1 MKPKH
6 GFSKEIYT
14 IVKAHGPLAYNGI
27 HTRLR
32 QRSVRMSKDQVK
44 KTLSNMVQ
52 RNQLVRSEH
61 NPKKFVVVD
70 YKEHEDVVISD
81 PVTTPPAV
89 EKTAEIE
96 ELTPSAGLPQ
106 LDSTAI
112 AMIASIAAGTAALTT
127 IILRYL

>member
-14 IVKAHGPLAYNGI
+14 IVNAHGPLAYNGI
-27 HTRLR
+27 HSRLR
-32 QRSVRMSKDQVK
+32 ERRVRMSKDQVK

-70 YKEHEDVVISD
+70 YKEHEDVIISD
-81 PVTTPPAV
+81 PIPTPPFV

>member
-6 GFSKEIYT
+6 GFSKEIYA
-14 IVKAHGPLAYNGI
+14 IVKANGPLAYNGI
-27 HTRLR
+27 HSRLR
-32 QRSVRMSKDQVK
+32 ERHVRMSKDQVK

-70 YKEHEDVVISD
+70 YKDHEDVIISD
-81 PVTTPPAV
+81 PVSTPPFV

-96 ELTPSAGLPQ
+96 ELPPSEGLTQ

-112 AMIASIAAGTAALTT
+112 IMIASIAAGTAALTT
-127 IILRYL
+127 IVLRFV

>member
-6 GFSKEIYT
+6 GFSKEIYS

-32 QRSVRMSKDQVK
+32 ERSVRMSKDQVR

-61 NPKKFVVVD
+61 NPKKFVIV
-70 YKEHEDVVISD
+70 KHEDVIISD
-81 PVTTPPAV
+81 PVSTPPFV
-89 EKTAEIE
+89 EKTPEIE
-96 ELTPSAGLPQ
+96 ELTPSAGLPH

-112 AMIASIAAGTAALTT
+112 AMIAAIAAGTAALTT
-127 IILRYL
+127 IILRFV

>member
-1 MKPKH
+1 MKPRN

-27 HTRLR
+27 HSRLR
-32 QRSVRMSKDQVK
+32 ERSVRMSKDQVK

-52 RNQLVRSEH
+52 RDQLVRSEH
-61 NPKKFVVVD
+61 NPKKFVVVK
-70 YKEHEDVVISD
+70 YEDVTVSD
-81 PVTTPPAV
+81 PAPTPPFV

-96 ELTPSAGLPQ
+96 ELTPSEGFPR

-112 AMIASIAAGTAALTT
+112 AMIAAIAAGTAALTT
-127 IILRYL
+127 IILRFV

>member
-6 GFSKEIYT
+6 GFSKEIYA

-27 HTRLR
+27 HSRLR
-32 QRSVRMSKDQVK
+32 ERSVRMSKDQVK

-70 YKEHEDVVISD
+70 YKEHEDVIISD
-81 PVTTPPAV
+81 PVPTPPFV

-96 ELTPSAGLPQ
+96 ELTPSEGLSQ
-106 LDSTAI
+106 LDATAI
-112 AMIASIAAGTAALTT
+112 TMIAAIAAGTAALTT
-127 IILRYL
+127 IILRFV

>member
-112 AMIASIAAGTAALTT
+112 AMIAAIAAGTAALTT

>member
-14 IVKAHGPLAYNGI
+14 IVKANGPLAYSGI
-27 HTRLR
+27 HARLR
-32 QRSVRMSKDQVK
+32 QRSVRMSKDQVL

-61 NPKKFVVVD
+61 NPKKFVIVG
-70 YKEHEDVVISD
+70 HENVIVSD
-81 PVTTPPAV
+81 PVPTPPAV
-89 EKTAEIE
+89 EKTPEIAELPPSE
-96 ELTPSAGLPQ
+96 GLTQ

-112 AMIASIAAGTAALTT
+112 IMIAAIAAGTAALTT
-127 IILRYL
+127 IVLRFV

>member
-14 IVKAHGPLAYNGI
+14 LVKANGPLAYSGI
-27 HTRLR
+27 HARLR
-32 QRSVRMSKDQVK
+32 QRSVRMSKDQVL

-52 RNQLVRSEH
+52 RNQLVRSER
-61 NPKKFVVVD
+61 NPKKFVVVGFD
-70 YKEHEDVVISD
+70 ENVIVSD
-81 PVTTPPAV
+81 PVPTPPAV
-89 EKTAEIE
+89 EKTPEIAELPPSE
-96 ELTPSAGLPQ
+96 GLTQ

-112 AMIASIAAGTAALTT
+112 TMIAAIAAGTAALTT

>member
-14 IVKAHGPLAYNGI
+14 IVKAHGPLAYSGI
-27 HTRLR
+27 HARLR
-32 QRSVRMSKDQVK
+32 QRSVRMSKDQVL

-61 NPKKFVVVD
+61 NPKKFVVVG
-70 YKEHEDVVISD
+70 HEDVIFSD
-81 PVTTPPAV
+81 PLPTPPTV
-89 EKTAEIE
+89 EETPESAELPPSE
-96 ELTPSAGLPQ
+96 GLTQ

-112 AMIASIAAGTAALTT
+112 IMIAAIAAGTAALTT
-127 IILRYL
+127 IVLRFV

>member
-32 QRSVRMSKDQVK
+32 ERSVRMSKDQVK

-52 RNQLVRSEH
+52 RDQLVRSEH
-61 NPKKFVVVD
+61 NPKKFVVVGFD
-70 YKEHEDVVISD
+70 ESVIVPD
-81 PVTTPPAV
+81 PIPTPPAV
-89 EKTAEIE
+89 EKTPEME
-96 ELTPSAGLPQ
+96 ELPRSQGLPQ

-112 AMIASIAAGTAALTT
+112 AMIAAIAAGTAALTT
-127 IILRYL
+127 IILRFV

>member
-6 GFSKEIYT
+6 GFSKEIYS

-27 HTRLR
+27 HSRLR
-32 QRSVRMSKDQVK
+32 ERSVRMSKDQVK

-61 NPKKFVVVD
+61 NPKKFVVV
-70 YKEHEDVVISD
+70 KHEDVIISD
-81 PVTTPPAV
+81 PVPTPPFV

-96 ELTPSAGLPQ
+96 ELTPSEGLSQ
-106 LDSTAI
+106 LDATAI
-112 AMIASIAAGTAALTT
+112 TMIAAIAAGTAALTT
-127 IILRYL
+127 IILRFV

>member
-6 GFSKEIYT
+6 GFSKEIYS

-27 HTRLR
+27 HSRLR
-32 QRSVRMSKDQVK
+32 ERYVRMSKDQVK

-61 NPKKFVVVD
+61 NPKKFVVV
-70 YKEHEDVVISD
+70 KHEDVIISD
-81 PVTTPPAV
+81 PIPTPPAV
-89 EKTAEIE
+89 EKTPEIE
-96 ELTPSAGLPQ
+96 ELPPSQGLPR

-112 AMIASIAAGTAALTT
+112 AMIAAIAAGTAALTT
-127 IILRYL
+127 IILRFV